1 MYKILAV
8 SLFLLA
14 LPAHAVICKIVDEEG
29 VVSYSD
35 IPAEDCP
42 NRVKLPEYSRYR
54 PRPLENNFDS
64 RPAQGPEPEFA
75 GYSGVK
81 IAQPASGDTVRSN
94 QGSVPVSIS
103 MQPVLQP
110 KHRVRL
116 FLDSVLIQP
125 DFANQ
130 SATLSGVER
139 GSHTLS
145 AHVVDETGNVLS
157 SAVPVTFTL
166 RKASIHDRSGSEA
179 ETGDGDSDS
188 GTTTDDSGAGASANV
203 PNYSAS
209 QGGGGGTH
217 PSYRPNYSNN

>member
-8 SLFLLA
+8 SVLFLA
-14 LPAHAVICKIVDEEG
+14 LPAHAVICKFVDEQG
-29 VVSYSD
+29 GVSYSD
-35 IPAEDCP
+35 VPAEDCP
-42 NRVKLPEYSRYR
+42 TRVKLPEYSRYQ
-54 PRPLENNFDS
+54 PRTIEGGFD
-64 RPAQGPEPEFA
+64 RGEGQGTEPEFT
-75 GYSGVK
+75 GYSGVR

-94 QGSVPVSIS
+94 QGRVPVSVS

-139 GSHTLS
+139 GSHTLG
-145 AHVVDETGNVLS
+145 AHVVDENGNVLS

-166 RKASIHDRSGSEA
+166 RKASILNQPDNGS
-179 ETGDGDSDS
+179 DDPDSDS
-188 GTTTDDSGAGASANV
+188 GGSTDGGGNTNTSSNV
-203 PNYSAS
+203 PNYSAPI
-209 QGGGGGTH
+209 GGGSAPH
-217 PSYRPNYSNN
+217 PSYRPSYAPN